1 MKSNFKVKYEH
12 VIRQVKETRE
22 QIVNKY
28 SLSLHMKRINYK
40 IKYLGYFSVMA
51 KLHPVTFWGQRYHVD
66 WVTVY

>member
-1 MKSNFKVKYEH
+1 VKSNFKVKYEH

-40 IKYLGYFSVMA
+40 IKYLCYFSVMA
-51 KLHPVTFWGQRYHVD
+51 KFHPVTFRDKG
-66 WVTVY
+66 TM